1 MPLKPVTVLSQT
13 SSWNG
18 AVTVS
23 TRGVSQVMQGSG
35 MASPGSSRYYGR
47 DDARGLS
54 NPPFPVSPIPV
65 SPIPQSTPGPGS
77 PLRDRGVVV
86 TGVDS
91 SRDSA
96 LQRDGLQVTPTFY
109 GAPSE
114 SYEKSLP
121 SQLSGIYFSKVFY
134 LATLISKY
142 IRALSLENL

>member
-23 TRGVSQVMQGSG
+23 TRGVSQGMPGSG

-47 DDARGLS
+47 DDARGVS
-54 NPPFPVSPIPV
+54 NPPFPV

-86 TGVDS
+86 TGVDAS
-91 SRDSA
+91 ARGSA
-96 LQRDGLQVTPTFY
+96 LQRDGFQVTPTFY

-121 SQLSGIYFSKVFY
+121 LHLSGISFLKVF
-134 LATLISKY
+134 
-142 IRALSLENL
+142 

>member
-35 MASPGSSRYYGR
+35 MASPGSSRYYGCNNGR

-54 NPPFPVSPIPV
+54 NPPFPV

-86 TGVDS
+86 TGVDA

>member
-35 MASPGSSRYYGR
+35 MASPGSSRYYGCNNGR

-54 NPPFPVSPIPV
+54 NPPFPV

-86 TGVDS
+86 TGVDAS
-91 SRDSA
+91 GDSA